1 MRTQLRNSDL
11 CQPDRTLDLC
21 ADGLTGVSGDR
32 DPCGQVPA
40 EGMMDRVGDTLSLSW
55 RESLIGNIDHN
66 PATFFILN

>member
-1 MRTQLRNSDL
+1 MRTQLRNSDP

-21 ADGLTGVSGDR
+21 ADGLTSDR

-40 EGMMDRVGDTLSLSW
+40 EGMMDLVGDTLSLSW

>member
-1 MRTQLRNSDL
+1 MCRW
-11 CQPDRTLDLC
+11 PD
-21 ADGLTGVSGDR
+21 GDR

-40 EGMMDRVGDTLSLSW
+40 EGMMDRVGDILSLSW